1 MENITKDL
9 DFSIYKNVFCDSI
22 QAIEWA
28 YKNGLP
34 KDALIRTN
42 SPAVLLRYKNNN
54 ISNIEERWTVDE
66 LDNFQRAIQKL
77 TNDVFDLMLN
87 INSIERELALTVAL
101 SVHQFQ
107 KLLYKAACLEEND
120 FTESRLFIYVDG
132 EVGPAGNIMNSPWNK
147 LLSSNSLFSTVRY
160 TLLDDEWK
168 VLTTKGVSYWKRL
181 SVAGYETIIFRLAT
195 KLMKKLPKRI
205 FKKEILMPNE
215 NELNIEI
222 ASLLTLHG
230 IKITKIQPKTLL
242 SSKYKVLDTNNKAI
256 YDTIFPVMRR
266 RVEKWVTPSAVD
278 ATMSMFESYLKEQ
291 INQFKVLVIGWGE
304 VVTKDSGMK
313 QAVLANS
320 PSNISGYALSCVCKK
335 NNIPLLSSQHG
346 VTVEISKMHSMLQIL
361 LDSTVSDVVFSYNLK
376 ATDAEKGSHFDN
388 AKHYAVGMPKRLM
401 RMRSRYEIS
410 KYLSPIVYISTNLYH
425 MGFSISSNTDYRNS
439 ICEKKLVNKV
449 LSRLPHK
456 VCYKTYP
463 EDNRRYADKDPVL
476 SDVDISDNIEIF
488 SEKIDMRYLVSKY
501 RVLVT
506 TCATSTL
513 AWPIMSGKPVV
524 FINQKNKSPLIDD
537 ALISLS
543 KGIFVFNDQD
553 ESFHNK
559 LLTFLS
565 QPIEE
570 IERLWKE
577 KRKAH
582 KEMIREYFSMHE
594 SDAGRRAA
602 KIILS
607 EYF

>member
-66 LDNFQRAIQKL
+66 LDNFQSTIQDL
-77 TNDVFDLMLN
+77 TNNVFDLTLN
-87 INSIERELALTVAL
+87 IPDIERELALTVAL
-101 SVHQFQ
+101 SAHQFQ
-107 KLLYKAACLEEND
+107 KVLYKASCLEESD
-120 FTESRLFIYVDG
+120 FTEHRLFIYVDG
-132 EVGPAGNIMNSPWNK
+132 KVGPAGNIMNSPWDK
-147 LLSSNSLFSTVRY
+147 LLSCNSLFSMVSY
-160 TLLDDEWK
+160 TLLDDEWNM
-168 VLTTKGVSYWKRL
+168 LTTKGVSYLKRL
-181 SVAGYETIIFRLAT
+181 NVAGYETIIFRIAI
-195 KLMKKLPKRI
+195 KLMKKLPKWL
-205 FKKEILMPNE
+205 FKKELLMPNE
-215 NELNIEI
+215 NELNIEL
-222 ASLLTLHG
+222 ASLLALHG
-230 IKITKIQPKTLL
+230 VRITKIQPSALL
-242 SSKYKVLDTNNKAI
+242 SSKYEVLNINNVTI
-256 YDTIFPVMRR
+256 CDTILPVMRR
-266 RVEKWVTPSAVD
+266 RVEKWVTPSAVET
-278 ATMSMFESYLKEQ
+278 TMSMFESYLKEQ
-291 INQFKVLVIGWGE
+291 ISQFKLLMNGWDEVI
-304 VVTKDSGMK
+304 TKDSGIK
-313 QAVLANS
+313 QAVLVNS

-335 NNIPLLSSQHG
+335 NNTPLFSSQHG
-346 VTVEISKMHSMLQIL
+346 VTVEISKKHSILRIL
-361 LDSTVSDVVFSYNLK
+361 LDSTVSDIVFSYNSK
-376 ATDAEKGSHFDN
+376 AADIEKSSHFNN
-388 AKHYAVGMPKRLM
+388 AKHYAVGMPMRLM
-401 RMRSRYEIS
+401 RMKSLYTTS
-410 KYLSPIVYISTNLYH
+410 KFLHPIVYISTNLYH
-425 MGFSISSNTDYRNS
+425 MGFSISSNTDYRNA

-513 AWPIMSGKPVV
+513 AWPVMSGKPVV
-524 FINQKNKSPLIDD
+524 FINQKNKSPLTDD
-537 ALISLS
+537 ALKSLS

-553 ESFHNK
+553 DSFHDK

-582 KEMIREYFSMHE
+582 KEMIREYFSMHK
-594 SDAGRRAA
+594 SGAGRRAA